1 MISTRTTA
9 ATLATAALV
18 LTGGAAT
25 AASKSHRDVTGDA
38 PVATADITRVVV
50 KNGDHALMVQ
60 TKLAKATAT
69 RTHLVITLTPTA
81 AGAPTYVAR
90 TVEVGHRVGATLET
104 DQTTTTTDAT
114 SGETTGSTVTTPVD
128 CAGIK
133 ATVSRG
139 RRGQVLVRVPQ
150 ACFGA
155 DAGTLVAQVATQT
168 GPQVVAGTDD
178 TTDESAALRVKRG

>member
-1 MISTRTTA
+1 MISTRSTA

-25 AASKSHRDVTGDA
+25 AATKAHRDVAGDA
-38 PVATADITRVVV
+38 PAATADITRIVVR
-50 KNGDHALMVQ
+50 NGDHALSVQ

-69 RTHLVITLTPTA
+69 RTHLVITLTPA
-81 AGAPTYVAR
+81 AEGAATYVVR
-90 TVEVGHRVGATLET
+90 TVELAHRVGATLEST
-104 DQTTTTTDAT
+104 AADAT
-114 SGETTGSTVTTPVD
+114 EAAPLD
-128 CAGIK
+128 CPGIK

-168 GPQVVAGTDD
+168 GTQVEAGTDE

>member
-9 ATLATAALV
+9 VTLATAALV

-25 AASKSHRDVTGDA
+25 AATKAHRDVAGDA

-60 TKLAKATAT
+60 TKLAKATAA
-69 RTHLVITLTPTA
+69 RTHLVITLAPTA
-81 AGAPTYVAR
+81 EGAATYVVR
-90 TVEVGHRVGATLET
+90 TVEVGQRVGATLE
-104 DQTTTTTDAT
+104 AT
-114 SGETTGSTVTTPVD
+114 AAGATEASPLD

-133 ATVSRG
+133 AIVSRG

-168 GPQVVAGTDD
+168 GPQVEAGTDD
-178 TTDESAALRVKRG
+178 TTDESASLRVKRG

>member
-1 MISTRTTA
+1 MFSTRTTA

-25 AASKSHRDVTGDA
+25 AASTSHGDVTGDA

-50 KNGDHALMVQ
+50 RNGEHALMVQ

-69 RTHLVITLTPTA
+69 RTHLVITLTPA
-81 AGAPTYVAR
+81 AEGAATYVVR
-90 TVEVGHRVGATLET
+90 TVEVAHHSAATLEST
-104 DQTTTTTDAT
+104 APGAT
-114 SGETTGSTVTTPVD
+114 EATALD

-168 GPQVVAGTDD
+168 GPQVEAGTDD